1 MAKTA
6 TINININTKN
16 AIRSIADLNN
26 EIGDSIVTVN
36 DLRMTVDSLQAE
48 LESTE
53 VGTDRFTELKAALIN
68 ANTELKNYELGIES
82 LDNEQVASEIKSVVG
97 GLTDM
102 AGGFI
107 LVGASGQKMEEL
119 VQTFA
124 MVEGASRIAT
134 GAMEGYNSLMKLQN
148 NITTKAVA
156 MKEAMTAATLGEGV
170 SAKIASVGMGI
181 LNAVMA
187 INPVFLL
194 IAGIAALVA
203 GLAIFFSST
212 NDAAEAQEKLNME
225 MEQSQRLMDVAQ
237 AQAKT
242 MSNIRNQQIDD
253 QKKIIDGQIA
263 LLEGLE
269 NLTEAQRQDLVVL
282 KFRKKELEDESFQI
296 ITDEA
301 VQKVK
306 DNGDLINDTFANIRL
321 AIKATDY
328 EDAGG
333 DNLEAGYASLLNKLQ
348 SVQTGFNNIKRAQES
363 GTITNEQYLTG
374 IQDLETKSA
383 KLVGTFNKVQTELGA
398 DSDEGVLFAKA
409 IENVDNLTKK
419 FGESRVNAEGLINA
433 IQAGKTNEI
442 LQQQTSELEDQQA
455 LQKQAEKDA
464 KSREE
469 RQKKWLENRKKLLDE
484 INSIL
489 SREQKALQGLQKARI
504 DLVDNEFQKQK
515 ELADFTYGTQRDQLI
530 QGAIQREKGILGE
543 KFVAGK
549 LSEQEYRD
557 EIQRITDN
565 GIDNL
570 TESELKLLEAK
581 KQILDKSLKDIDD
594 AIKREALLRR
604 QTIQDVDVIQKEIT
618 KIKLDKLKEEAQF
631 VARQTIDDEIELQN
645 RLLQINQQ
653 FSDREIQLVRD
664 TEKEKLEARKAQYLL
679 DIAAKD
685 LSLEQ
690 KKKLEVEYNR
700 DVVQIGA
707 DAQTEIV
714 GILDSTVEA
723 TKTSTFELTEQQQLI
738 FDTVVNTIGQSLQ
751 IINDALNQAAENAA
765 AEREVQFSKEEE
777 GLNKLL
783 ANKTLSQE
791 QFDNKLKQLNQK
803 KENEELKAKRK
814 QFKRDKANDIIMAV
828 IATAQAVLQGLA
840 AGPPPVGPILAA
852 INGALGAAQVGV
864 IASQQFKAAR
874 GGVVPGSPS
883 NVDSV
888 SSLLAPGEM
897 VINSTSAGMFGSLL
911 SAVNQVGGGIPLA
924 PPGTPITPPSPTFSD
939 NGQQS
944 VVKAYVVET
953 DITQKQEKVSRIQ
966 RSSEF

>member
-242 MSNIRNQQIDD
+242 MS
-253 QKKIIDGQIA
+253 KIA

-570 TESELKLLEAK
+570 TESELKLLEVK

-852 INGALGAAQVGV
+852 INGALGQH
-864 IASQQFKAAR
+864 R
-874 GGVVPGSPS
+874 
-883 NVDSV
+883 
-888 SSLLAPGEM
+888 
-897 VINSTSAGMFGSLL
+897 
-911 SAVNQVGGGIPLA
+911 
-924 PPGTPITPPSPTFSD
+924 
-939 NGQQS
+939 
-944 VVKAYVVET
+944 
-953 DITQKQEKVSRIQ
+953 
-966 RSSEF
+966 